1 MKYCDFDNQKSAVQT
16 AVKEQGFC
24 TLLKL
29 DYYKFDIESY
39 KFRMLNI
46 IPVVARKKRAIEYT
60 QKEIRREFKHFT

>member
-1 MKYCDFDNQKSAVQT
+1 MKYRDIDNQRGVVQT

-24 TLLKL
+24 TFLKL
-29 DYYKFDIESY
+29 SYYKFDLEGY

-46 IPVVARKKRAIEYT
+46 SMATRKKRAIEYT